1 MEIIVQKFGG
11 TSVANTERI
20 KNVAQKV
27 IREIKEGRKPVVILS
42 AMAGETDRLINLAH
56 AITKN
61 PSKREMDMLIAT
73 GEQVTIALLAIALED
88 LGIGAISLNAAQVG
102 IFTDKAH
109 TKAKIQKIE
118 TEKICSHLKNE
129 KVVIIAGFQG
139 IDENM
144 NITTLGRGGSDTS
157 AVAIAAA
164 LNAAK
169 CDIYTDVDGIYTAD
183 PRIVPNARKLSQIS
197 YDEIL
202 ELAALGAKVLHSRS
216 VEFAKKYKV
225 PLEVRSS
232 FDDVRGTM
240 VVEDN
245 KNMEKIVVSGIT
257 SKKDESRVTIQGVP
271 DKPGIASTIFT
282 ALSKEN
288 VNVNI
293 IVQSS
298 SNAGSNVPINDISFT
313 VPVSDLNS
321 AVTVLNQLK
330 TELGAKD
337 VSIEE
342 DIAIVSVVGIG
353 MRSHSGVAAK
363 MFETLASA
371 GINIEMI
378 STSEIKISVVID
390 KALADKAVKLLH
402 DAFKLGVDNE

>member
-321 AVTVLNQLK
+321 AVSVLNQLK
-330 TELGAKD
+330 AELGAKD

>member
-11 TSVANTERI
+11 TSVANTDRI

-321 AVTVLNQLK
+321 AVSVLNQLK
-330 TELGAKD
+330 AELGAKD

>member
-11 TSVANTERI
+11 TSVANTDRI

-164 LNAAK
+164 LNAEK

-271 DKPGIASTIFT
+271 DKPGIASIIFT

-298 SNAGSNVPINDISFT
+298 SNTGSNVPINDISFT